1 MTCALVSRTESTCCT
16 QVKYYRCGGLVNLL
30 ERHEFSKFISF
41 KIVSLRMQIANILT
55 CGVLTSGY
63 IFLSSCVAGNLSIAG
78 LVPPVLYVCALMTLL
93 LPLPI
98 LFKDVRKFF
107 TSTLWRVMTP
117 VRNVSWADFLLADI
131 LTSLAKGLSDVERAV
146 CSMVSGASIMSQDH
160 VQCSDASWIIPI
172 GVALPYC
179 WRLMQCIR
187 VYWDT
192 GNRQQLVNALKYLS
206 AFPVVFLSFTKYHVS
221 HDMWISFWRILWLAS
236 ALFNSMFSFF
246 WDVERDWEIS
256 YFSQMGAFL

>member
-1 MTCALVSRTESTCCT
+1 
-16 QVKYYRCGGLVNLL
+16 
-30 ERHEFSKFISF
+30 
-41 KIVSLRMQIANILT
+41 
-55 CGVLTSGY
+55 
-63 IFLSSCVAGNLSIAG
+63 
-78 LVPPVLYVCALMTLL
+78 
-93 LPLPI
+93 
-98 LFKDVRKFF
+98 
-107 TSTLWRVMTP
+107 
-117 VRNVSWADFLLADI
+117 